1 MSKRPRRNHSPAF
14 KRKAALAPVRG
25 EKTLT
30 ELAQHFDVHP
40 DQITQWRSQLWAAP
54 PASLDRRRTRS
65 PPQRPIRLREV
76 STSLTVPTRPKTP
89 AIKAAHKATTS
100 IRR

>member
-40 DQITQWRSQLWAAP
+40 DQITQWRSQLLEGAAGVFKSE
-54 PASLDRRRTRS
+54 ANAVAAAAAHSLKRGEHQPDSTD
-65 PPQRPIRLREV
+65 PPQD
-76 STSLTVPTRPKTP
+76 TGN
-89 AIKAAHKATTS
+89 
-100 IRR
+100 